1 MQIIFDRDLETQTAI
16 NVTYFGENLTRNVL
30 NAHMV
35 QKLASVDVVVPD
47 LRKMPR
53 TFSSVEAVDGRI
65 SIPVQGVYNVVL
77 DSAATYNSSTQEY
90 SVSISLGYVNGQTA

>member
-1 MQIIFDRDLETQTAI
+1 MQIIFDRGLETQAAI

-35 QKLASVDVVVPD
+35 QKITSTDVAVPD

-53 TFSSVEAVDGRI
+53 TFSTVNVVDDKI
-65 SIPVQGVYNVVL
+65 SIPVQGEYNVVL

-90 SVSISLGYVNGQTA
+90 SVTISLGYVSGQTA